1 MIFLLQAL
9 PFFVIIYIVARMRL
23 RAHAKHK
30 EKNAMSEK
38 WSVEQLF
45 FDENAG
51 NPFQRGAEEMRLWEC
66 VDGKEAYMVWR
77 GYDPKILQ
85 DVIKTLQRVPST
97 RFTYCVE
104 FPSRKGERD
113 SVKQE
118 RRDKV
123 TGAKCLPN
131 ARQRLLLTAV
141 ENRWGA
147 ALNEEE
153 FMRSRGRTLAFYMRS
168 DKSKETVFTLDTWDE
183 VQQMAYAK
191 RMRSAK
197 TGF

>member
-1 MIFLLQAL
+1 
-9 PFFVIIYIVARMRL
+9 
-23 RAHAKHK
+23 
-30 EKNAMSEK
+30 MSEK

-51 NPFQRGAEEMRLWEC
+51 NPFQRGPEEKWLWEC
-66 VDGKEAYMVWR
+66 DNSTGEATLIWR
-77 GYDPKILQ
+77 GYDDNELKRVAASLQ
-85 DVIKTLQRVPST
+85 SRASQSI
-97 RFTYCVE
+97 TYCVE
-104 FPSRKGERD
+104 FPGRKGERD

-118 RRDKV
+118 RREKV

-131 ARQRLLLTAV
+131 ARQRLLLTAI

-168 DKSKETVFTLDTWDE
+168 DKSRETVFALDTWDE

-191 RMRSAK
+191 R
-197 TGF
+197 

>member
-1 MIFLLQAL
+1 MS
-9 PFFVIIYIVARMRL
+9 
-23 RAHAKHK
+23 RAHVCARTRNTRR
-30 EKNAMSEK
+30 KNVSEK

-51 NPFQRGAEEMRLWEC
+51 NPFQRGPEEMRLWEC

-85 DVIKTLQRVPST
+85 DVVKKLRCRQAPNV
-97 RFTYCVE
+97 TYCVE

-131 ARQRLLLTAV
+131 ARQRLLLTAI

-153 FMRSRGRTLAFYMRS
+153 FMRSRGRTLAFFMKS
-168 DKSKETVFTLDTWDE
+168 DKSKETVFALDSWE
-183 VQQMAYAK
+183 QVQQMAYAK
-191 RMRSAK
+191 R
-197 TGF
+197 